1 MRGRSMRP
9 EGAENA
15 RRRAS
20 RPKAPP
26 PAQGPPSLGYGSCP
40 GMESSGAPARPPPGP
55 SHTRWKSRPA
65 RPPARR
71 DSHSSHSRGGGE
83 RKEGLLLTWCLRER
97 GRFSLPQVGAASPP
111 RGAAFARSAPAF
123 PRAHWVVALAEPVSF
138 SSSRARLPV
147 RPHAAAGNGVGGNG
161 IAGIGGGIE
170 RILLAGELAHLQ
182 RAGDVVAPSAH
193 RVQEDVDAADV
204 QELVVLIEHEGEDH
218 SLEAVVA
225 VLL

>member
-71 DSHSSHSRGGGE
+71 DSHSSHSRGDGGE
-83 RKEGLLLTWCLRER
+83 EGRIALNLVSTRAGEVQDEVIPTGDEAAPPRDEAIPLGANAAPAGTEAALV
-97 GRFSLPQVGAASPP
+97 GASLPRSGAKAPP
-111 RGAAFARSAPAF
+111 LRSSAALT
-123 PRAHWVVALAEPVSF
+123 LAVCD
-138 SSSRARLPV
+138 
-147 RPHAAAGNGVGGNG
+147 
-161 IAGIGGGIE
+161 
-170 RILLAGELAHLQ
+170 LA
-182 RAGDVVAPSAH
+182 
-193 RVQEDVDAADV
+193 
-204 QELVVLIEHEGEDH
+204 VLIACPAGGREHAGRT
-218 SLEAVVA
+218 
-225 VLL
+225 